1 VAVPPLAC
9 TVRDCGLLVERIDR
23 RYVCA
28 RGHAY
33 DLARRG
39 YVNLLQPQ
47 DRRSLAAGD
56 SAATVQA
63 RAEVLEAGVGR
74 AAQRAIVERAV
85 TLLDLPDAVV
95 IDLGSGTG
103 DLLIALSEARAITAI
118 GIDLSAAAAEHA
130 SRRSP
135 LVTWVVA
142 NADRRLPLLDR
153 SVDLIVSLHGR
164 RNPADCQRVLTAS
177 GRIIVAIPAADD
189 LIELREAVQGQALER
204 ARGTDLATDYEP
216 FFVVRDHFTVRDR
229 VRLSGAA
236 LRALLRA
243 TYRGARA
250 SAASRVAS
258 LTTLDVTVASEV
270 FVLAHP

>member
-1 VAVPPLAC
+1 MIAPLAC
-9 TVRDCGLLVERIDR
+9 TVRDCGLLLERIDR

-39 YVNLLQPQ
+39 YVNLLQPH

-74 AAQRAIVERAV
+74 AVQHAIVERAA
-85 TLLDLPDAVV
+85 TMLDMPDAVV

-103 DLLIALSEARAITAI
+103 DVLIALSEARAITAI
-118 GIDLSAAAAEHA
+118 GIDLSVAAAEHA

-164 RNPADCQRVLTAS
+164 RNPADCQRVLTSA

-204 ARGTDLATDYEP
+204 ARGGDLATEYEP
-216 FFVVRDHFTVRDR
+216 FFAVRDRFTVRDR
-229 VRLSGAA
+229 IRLSGAA
-236 LRALLRA
+236 LRAMLRA
-243 TYRGARA
+243 TYRGARS

-258 LTTLDVTVASEV
+258 LTTLEVTVASDVLV
-270 FVLAHP
+270 FARP

>member
-1 VAVPPLAC
+1 MIAPLAC
-9 TVRDCGLLVERIDR
+9 TVRDCGLLLERIDR
-23 RYVCA
+23 RYICA

-39 YVNLLQPQ
+39 YLNLLQPH

-74 AAQRAIVERAV
+74 AVHHTIVERAATIV
-85 TLLDLPDAVV
+85 DVPDPVV

-118 GIDLSAAAAEHA
+118 GIDLSVAAAEHA
-130 SRRSP
+130 SRRSSV
-135 LVTWVVA
+135 VTWLVA

-164 RNPADCQRVLTAS
+164 RNPEDCRRVLTSS
-177 GRIIVAIPAADD
+177 GRIVVAIPAADD
-189 LIELREAVQGQALER
+189 LIELREAVHGRALER
-204 ARGTDLATDYEP
+204 ARGGDLAAEYEP
-216 FFVVRDHFTVRDR
+216 FFAVRDRFTVRDR
-229 VRLSGAA
+229 IRLSEAA

-250 SAASRVAS
+250 SAARRVAS
-258 LTTLDVTVASEV
+258 LTTLEVTVASDV
-270 FVLAHP
+270 FVFARP